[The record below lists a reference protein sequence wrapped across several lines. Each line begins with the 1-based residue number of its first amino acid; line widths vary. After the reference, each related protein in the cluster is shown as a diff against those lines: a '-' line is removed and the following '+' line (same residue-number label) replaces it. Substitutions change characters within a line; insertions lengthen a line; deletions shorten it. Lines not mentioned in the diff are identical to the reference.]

1 MDEHDDSNL
10 YNISKKT
17 LLALLPASLILFT
30 LFAVLLVTN
39 QEIDMVF
46 RVASGVIWSLTLI
59 NLILFLVVCVKYTI
73 RHLVCANGDTATRF
87 S

>member
-17 LLALLPASLILFT
+17 LLALLPVSLILFT
-30 LFAVLLVTN
+30 LFTVLLVTN

-46 RVASGVIWSLTLI
+46 RVASGVIWSY
-59 NLILFLVVCVKYTI
+59 F
-73 RHLVCANGDTATRF
+73 
-87 S
+87 

>member
-59 NLILFLVVCVKYTI
+59 NLILFLVVCVK
-73 RHLVCANGDTATRF
+73 
-87 S
+87 

>member
-1 MDEHDDSNL
+1 MDENNDSNF
-10 YNISKKT
+10 YRATKKT

-30 LFAVLLVTN
+30 LFIVLLVTN

-59 NLILFLVVCVKYTI
+59 NLILFLVLCVKYTM
-73 RHLVCANGDTATRF
+73 RHLVCAKGRHSNEI
-87 S
+87 

>member
-10 YNISKKT
+10 YSISKKT

-30 LFAVLLVTN
+30 LFTVLLVTN

-59 NLILFLVVCVKYTI
+59 SLILFLVVCVKYTI
-73 RHLVCANGDTATRF
+73 RHLVCASGRHSNEI
-87 S
+87 